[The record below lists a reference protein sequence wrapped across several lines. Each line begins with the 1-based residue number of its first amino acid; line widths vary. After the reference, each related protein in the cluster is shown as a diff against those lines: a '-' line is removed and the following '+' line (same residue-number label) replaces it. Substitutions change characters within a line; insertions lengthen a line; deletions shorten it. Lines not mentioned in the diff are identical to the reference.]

1 MSLGIAA
8 FMPLQREQ
16 YSIAPDILRC
26 SRAGEQGS
34 DINAALPPSLAHQ
47 KIWARE
53 RRGGPAASLSLAC
66 LALHASVSVPPLMT
80 PAEATLDRPR
90 RRGPLLQ
97 ESGLVLVIVVLGGL
111 LTFFGGKVKLP
122 LFETNAQGERQRVF
136 RVNSAGEREPVLV
149 EKNKFFN
156 AQNLA
161 QLAKDASFFAIM
173 AVGATFVII
182 SGGID
187 LSVGAMYAL
196 ASVLAAM
203 VFRLYGPD
211 GPHAGAPAWLGVLA
225 GLLTCVGVAAFC
237 GLLNGGMI
245 VALKVHPFII
255 TLGTMAIFR
264 GIAFVLTEGQSIGGF
279 PQAFR
284 DLVRREVGEGL
295 SLVPLGVMVLV
306 ALLGGIY
313 LSRMATGRRVYAI
326 GGNELASRYSGIR
339 VEWVKLS
346 VYILSG
352 LTAGIAA
359 LLSLGY
365 YGGASSGDGQ
375 GYELNVIAAAVVGGA
390 SLSGG
395 KGSALG
401 ALLGALVIQ
410 MISSGIVILGIK
422 QNYSQI
428 IIGSVVI
435 LAVVLDQFNSWL
447 AKRRLAR
454 WGTG

>member
-1 MSLGIAA
+1 MS
-8 FMPLQREQ
+8 Q
-16 YSIAPDILRC
+16 PDSPVERPHRRALR
-26 SRAGEQGS
+26 
-34 DINAALPPSLAHQ
+34 
-47 KIWARE
+47 
-53 RRGGPAASLSLAC
+53 
-66 LALHASVSVPPLMT
+66 
-80 PAEATLDRPR
+80 
-90 RRGPLLQ
+90 LQ
-97 ESGLVLVIVVLGGL
+97 ESGLLIVIVVLGAL
-111 LTFFGGKVKLP
+111 LTVFGGKVKVP

-136 RVNSAGEREPVLV
+136 QLNPAGEREPVLV
-149 EKNKFFN
+149 EKNKFLN

-161 QLAKDASFFAIM
+161 QLAKDTSFIAIM

-187 LSVGAMYAL
+187 LSVGAIYAL
-196 ASVLAAM
+196 ASVLTAL
-203 VFRLYGPD
+203 VLRRYGPD
-211 GPHAGAPAWLGVLA
+211 GPLSATSAWVSLPLGVI
-225 GLLTCVGVAAFC
+225 TCLGVAMLC

-245 VALKVHPFII
+245 VALRVHPFII

-264 GIAFVLTEGQSIGGF
+264 GIAFVITKGQSIGEF
-279 PQAFR
+279 PQTFR
-284 DLVRREVGEGL
+284 ALVRWEVGDGL

-306 ALLGGIY
+306 ALVGG
-313 LSRMATGRRVYAI
+313 LFLARQAAGRRVYAI

-346 VYILSG
+346 VYLFSG

-365 YGGASSGDGQ
+365 YGGATSGDGQ

-401 ALLGALVIQ
+401 ALLGALIIQ
-410 MISSGIVILGIK
+410 MISSGIVILGID

-435 LAVVLDQFNSWL
+435 LAVVLDQFNNWL
-447 AKRRLAR
+447 ARRRLVRGA
-454 WGTG
+454 